1 MFDSIKDRLKKFVG
15 KTEEAAEKEF
25 KEISALSTEVTG
37 QKIEIPEELR
47 NIPIEKNIKLSP
59 TTQLKGIFSKN
70 IRLSEKDLEG
80 ALQELQ
86 MDLLENDVAYE
97 TSQAIVDEL
106 KVKLMERE
114 IEKDQIDLYIRACL
128 MMTLLDVL
136 TPDKE
141 IDLLELIMNSPKPF
155 KIVFFGVN
163 GTGKTTTIAKVGKYL
178 NDQGYSVVLAA
189 GDTFRAGAI
198 EQLEKHGEM
207 LKLKIVK
214 HQKSGDAAA
223 VIYDAIEHAK
233 ARGIDVVLADTA
245 GRMQTNT
252 NLMDEMKKIVRV
264 NKPDLK
270 IFIGDSLTG
279 NDAIEQ
285 AEKFNTEIGIDAVIL
300 TKMDADTK
308 GGSALS
314 ISHVTKRP
322 ILFIGMGQKYDDLKR
337 FDKKWFV
344 GQIVTEN

>member
-25 KEISALSTEVTG
+25 KEISELSTEVTG
-37 QKIEIPEELR
+37 KKIEIPEELR
-47 NIPIEKNIKLSP
+47 NIPIEKNIKLTTS
-59 TTQLKGIFSKN
+59 TQLKGIFSKN
-70 IRLSEKDLEG
+70 IRLTEKDLEG

-141 IDLLELIMNSPKPF
+141 VDLLELIKNSPKPF

-178 NDQGYSVVLAA
+178 TDQGYSVVLAA

-198 EQLEKHGEM
+198 EQIEKHAEV

-214 HQKSGDAAA
+214 HQKAGDAAA
-223 VIYDAIEHAK
+223 VIYDAVEHAK

-322 ILFIGMGQKYDDLKR
+322 ILFIGMGQKYDDLKI